1 MLAIDPETL
10 GLLVDRHGAAL
21 VLYARQWCDSP
32 EDVVQE
38 AFVRLSSQDAAALE
52 DPKAWLFR
60 VVRHGAINA
69 GIAAKRRHRH
79 ESAAAAR
86 RSLFEV
92 ETVTA
97 INPEEASRALEG
109 LPESEREAVV
119 ARVWGG
125 LTFEQTAALLGVSSS
140 QAHRL
145 YQAGLETLRTRLGV
159 PCRATTTNR
168 STPR

>member
-1 MLAIDPETL
+1 MDPETL
-10 GLLVDRHGAAL
+10 GLLVERQGAAL
-21 VLYARQWCDSP
+21 VLYARQWCDTP

-38 AFVRLSSQDAAALE
+38 AFVRLSVQKAVD

-69 GIAAKRRHRH
+69 GIAARRRRRHEANAGSRRGMF
-79 ESAAAAR
+79 EAAT
-86 RSLFEV
+86 EG
-92 ETVTA
+92 E
-97 INPEEASRALEG
+97 IDPEAASRALAG
-109 LPESEREAVV
+109 LPESHREVIV

-125 LTFEQTAALLGVSSS
+125 LTFSQIASLVGVSSS

-145 YQAGLETLRTRLGV
+145 FQDGMETLRTRLGV
-159 PCRATTTNR
+159 PCRATMDTDTKR